1 MIVLDNDMAVIKNV
15 LQGKQ
20 ADYATL
26 VSKYQRFVFSIALR
40 YVTNREDAEEL
51 SQDIFVKA
59 YRNLPNFK
67 GECKF
72 STWLYTIVHTTC
84 LSHLRKKKDNTVLLE
99 EETMILLHD
108 KQSQQDGAIYNYE
121 LTDKTTAINSAISH
135 LPESDAQIVTLYY
148 MAEQSVNEIATIT
161 GISVPNIKVKLF
173 RSRMKLKEII
183 EQKFKQELID

>member
-1 MIVLDNDMAVIKNV
+1 MLLLDNDMAVIKNV

-40 YVTNREDAEEL
+40 YVANREVAEEL
-51 SQDIFVKA
+51 SQDVFVKA

-99 EETMILLHD
+99 EETMIILHD
-108 KQSQQDGAIYNYE
+108 KNSQQDATINNYE
-121 LTDKTTAINSAISH
+121 LTDKTTAINAAISH

-161 GISVPNIKVKLF
+161 GISVANIKVKLF